1 MREEAEALRRKHARN
16 QRRVAR
22 LYLVATSA
30 IGAAVVLGLILWKGT
45 SLDAIEVG
53 LCSILPGTAAGVL
66 AGGVVLPW

>member
-1 MREEAEALRRKHARN
+1 MSEENNMRGLSRRRMII
-16 QRRVAR
+16 
-22 LYLVATSA
+22 

-45 SLDAIEVG
+45 NLDAIEVG